1 MTKTFVLI
9 ILHSAWLLMSFD
21 SKSQG
26 KEPSLSIK
34 FSPVANGI
42 PLQLGDSNHIN
53 AFSEHYAITRLKY
66 YVSNISLHTKDSLVS
81 SKEVFLQDAS
91 VEERIPIA
99 IVPGEYTALSFTL
112 GIDSILNCSGAQEGS
127 LDPLKGMFWTWNS
140 GYVFLKLEG
149 YSTASTADLHRIEHH
164 IGGYRAGNDA
174 SRQIK
179 LLFIKPIHISIGNGL
194 STVLEVKMDLDKYWH
209 GKNDISISSNPLI
222 LVPGALAKKSADNFP
237 GMFSIIEPN

>member
-1 MTKTFVLI
+1 M
-9 ILHSAWLLMSFD
+9 
-21 SKSQG
+21 SQG

-53 AFSEHYAITRLKY
+53 ALSELYTITRLKY
-66 YVSNISLHTKDSLVS
+66 YVSNISLHTKERLVS

-99 IVPGEYTALSFTL
+99 IEPGEYIALSFTL

-140 GYVFLKLEG
+140 GYVFFKLEG
-149 YSTASTADLHRIEHH
+149 YSTASTADLNRIEHH
-164 IGGYRAGNDA
+164 IGGYKSGNDA
-174 SRQIK
+174 SRQVK
-179 LLFIKPIHISIGNGL
+179 LMFEKPLHIYKGSGS
-194 STVLEVKMDLDKYWH
+194 STVLEVKLDLDKYWH
-209 GKNDISISSNPLI
+209 GKNDISIASSPLI

-237 GMFSIIEPN
+237 DMFSIIEPN